1 MMIFNVL
8 NAATWG
14 DMAKK
19 KEKGFFDFEFI
30 TWMAWTWQTAAF
42 FIFIAL
48 CLTAMVIWEKKSPGG
63 GPRKGIL
70 GLDTT
75 RGDRLFISLLGSA
88 FIIAFIILAFVPS
101 VVFTDVYQSH
111 LATLIFVNIVVA
123 AGLNIVKGYCG
134 QVTVGH
140 VGLFAVGSY
149 TAGTLFLYLG
159 LGFWATL
166 PIAIIVTAFFGVAM
180 GIPSFRLEGPYL
192 ALATLGGGE
201 AIRLFI
207 ENGNFFRSTF
217 GISDIPTPSLMGYNF
232 DSPDRYYFISM
243 TIMIIAVYFSFSIL
257 RSGVGRAFMS
267 IREDPICAAAAG
279 INVKKYKILA
289 FILSAMFAGAAGAV
303 YAHMPPGYIH
313 PNNYT
318 VIEMVTFLA
327 MVVLGGLGHIW
338 GGIIGAIVITIVYD
352 LTRPLYKY
360 QLLIFGLTIVL
371 TILFMPKGLGGF
383 IDRYFL
389 EKRFKKKTGTEK
401 TT

>member
-1 MMIFNVL
+1 MEKF
-8 NAATWG
+8 
-14 DMAKK
+14 KK
-19 KEKGFFDFEFI
+19 
-30 TWMAWTWQTAAF
+30 
-42 FIFIAL
+42 
-48 CLTAMVIWEKKSPGG
+48 VISQYPF
-63 GPRKGIL
+63 L
-70 GLDTT
+70 G
-75 RGDRLFISLLGSA
+75 
-88 FIIAFIILAFVPS
+88 FIIAYLVLLCVPS
-101 VVFTDVYQSH
+101 IFFTDLYQSH
-111 LATLIFVNIVVA
+111 LSSLIFINIIVA

-140 VGLFAVGSY
+140 VGLYAVGSY
-149 TAGTLFLYLG
+149 TAGCMFMYLG
-159 LGFWATL
+159 SDLWMTL
-166 PIAIIVTAFFGVAM
+166 PAAIIVTGLFGIAF

-217 GISDIPTPSLMGYNF
+217 GISDIPTPSLMGFNF

-243 TIMIIAVYFSFSIL
+243 TVMIIAVYFSFSIL

-401 TT
+401 TTWF

>member
-1 MMIFNVL
+1 M
-8 NAATWG
+8 
-14 DMAKK
+14 
-19 KEKGFFDFEFI
+19 EKFKILIRNYPFI
-30 TWMAWTWQTAAF
+30 
-42 FIFIAL
+42 
-48 CLTAMVIWEKKSPGG
+48 
-63 GPRKGIL
+63 
-70 GLDTT
+70 
-75 RGDRLFISLLGSA
+75 A
-88 FIIAFIILAFVPS
+88 FIIAFCILALVPS
-101 VVFTDVYQSH
+101 VIFTDVYQSH

-159 LGFWATL
+159 LGFWVTL
-166 PIAIIVTAFFGVAM
+166 PIAIVVTAFFGVAM

-217 GISDIPTPSLMGYNF
+217 GISDIPTPSLMGFNF

-257 RSGVGRAFMS
+257 RSGIGRAFMS

-313 PNNYT
+313 LNNYT

-338 GGIIGAIVITIVYD
+338 GGIIGAVIITIVYD

-371 TILFMPKGLGGF
+371 TILFMPKGIGGF

-401 TT
+401 T